1 MQDLQRTVTL
11 SGGATVTV
19 EAWPFG
25 YVMANSADFFAVLEF
40 CTQVM
45 RGEIDVLSGYGAQ
58 HGALLT
64 RVIEQSLSRPAD
76 TQLLKVSDVP
86 DILEAIF
93 ELNGL
98 EELIKKSLRLR
109 ERQLLAATSLPG
121 LSATSSPS

>member
-1 MQDLQRTVTL
+1 MQDIQKAVTL

-64 RVIEQSLSRPAD
+64 RVIEQSLSKPAD
-76 TQLLKVSDVP
+76 AQLLRVCDVP
-86 DILEAIF
+86 ELLEVIF

-98 EELIKKSLRLR
+98 AELISKALRLR
-109 ERQLLAATSLPG
+109 ERQLLAATSIPG
-121 LSATSSPS
+121 LSATLSPS